1 MYYAGYNSPLGQ
13 IIIVGND
20 NGVAYLDFS
29 DALKIDKAWVKNDSF
44 FNDVI
49 LQLDDYFARKLTD
62 FTFKT
67 QVIGTDFQRQV
78 YKYIMQIPYGKV
90 ASYTDI
96 AKKLGDEK
104 KVRAVANACGQN
116 KNLIVMPC
124 HRVIK
129 KDGTVGGYTAGL
141 DKKLFLMDL
150 EEIKL

>member
-1 MYYAGYNSPLGQ
+1 MYYAGYNSPLGK
-13 IIIVGND
+13 IIIVGDD
-20 NGVAYLDFS
+20 NGVAYLNFS
-29 DALKIDKAWVKNDSF
+29 DALKTDEAWVRNDNF

-49 LQLDDYFARKLTD
+49 LQLDDYFAKKITD

-67 QVIGTDFQRQV
+67 QVIGTDFQKQV
-78 YKYIMQIPYGKV
+78 YKYIMQIPYGRV

-96 AKKLGDEK
+96 AKQLGDEK

-141 DKKLFLMDL
+141 DKKFFLMDL

>member
-1 MYYAGYNSPLGQ
+1 
-13 IIIVGND
+13 
-20 NGVAYLDFS
+20 
-29 DALKIDKAWVKNDSF
+29 
-44 FNDVI
+44 
-49 LQLDDYFARKLTD
+49 
-62 FTFKT
+62 
-67 QVIGTDFQRQV
+67 
-78 YKYIMQIPYGKV
+78 MQIPYGKV

-141 DKKLFLMDL
+141 DKKFFLMDL